1 MRILAQVQALDDAL
15 TAWKRY
21 QQIPFEKL
29 EQDTDTQYM
38 VCHAMLL
45 SIQATVDIATG
56 IAVTKTP
63 RRPDT
68 YRETF
73 LVLGKFQIIPEDLAK
88 EMSRLAGFRN
98 ILVHEYTAID
108 IHRVYRVLQDDLN
121 SMNAFRNLAKEFIK
135 ENKTENQFQNL

>member
-1 MRILAQVQALDDAL
+1 MRTLAQVQALDDAL
-15 TAWKRY
+15 AAWKRY
-21 QQIPFEKL
+21 RQIPLERL

-45 SIQATVDIATG
+45 SIQAAVDIATG

-73 LVLGKFQIIPEDLAK
+73 LVLGKFRIIPEDLAK

-98 ILVHEYTAID
+98 ILVHEYTALD
-108 IHRVYRVLQDDLN
+108 IHRVYGVLQNDLDT
-121 SMNAFRNLAKEFIK
+121 MNTFRDLAKAFVK
-135 ENKTENQFQNL
+135 ENTTSS

>member
-15 TAWKRY
+15 AAWKRY
-21 QQIPFEKL
+21 QQIPFGKV
-29 EQDTDTQYM
+29 EQDTDVQYM
-38 VCHAMLL
+38 ICHAMLL
-45 SIQATVDIATG
+45 SIQAAVDIATG

-73 LVLGKFQIIPEDLAK
+73 LVLGRFRVIPEDLAQ

-98 ILVHEYTAID
+98 ILVHEYTTLD
-108 IHRVYRVLQDDLN
+108 LQRVYRVLQDDLP
-121 SMNAFRNLAKEFIK
+121 SMNAFRKFAREFVK
-135 ENKTENQFQNL
+135 ENNDAE

>member
-1 MRILAQVQALDDAL
+1 MRILAQLQTLDDAL

-21 QQIPFEKL
+21 QQISVERL
-29 EQDTDTQYM
+29 ERETDTQYM

-45 SIQATVDIATG
+45 SIQASVDIATG
-56 IAVTKTP
+56 IAVKKTP

-73 LVLGKFQIIPEDLAK
+73 QVLGKFRIIPEDLAK

-98 ILVHEYTAID
+98 ILVHEYTVID

-121 SMNAFRNLAKEFIK
+121 SMNTFRNFVKDFIK
-135 ENKTENQFQNL
+135 EDTTTG

>member
-1 MRILAQVQALDDAL
+1 
-15 TAWKRY
+15 
-21 QQIPFEKL
+21 
-29 EQDTDTQYM
+29 
-38 VCHAMLL
+38 MLL
-45 SIQATVDIATG
+45 SIQAAVDIATG

-73 LVLGKFQIIPEDLAK
+73 LVLGKFRIIPEDLAK

-98 ILVHEYTAID
+98 ILVHEYTALD

-135 ENKTENQFQNL
+135 ENKTEN

>member
-15 TAWKRY
+15 AAWKRY
-21 QQIPFEKL
+21 QRIPFERV
-29 EQDTDTQYM
+29 EQDTDVQYM
-38 VCHAMLL
+38 ICHAMLL
-45 SIQATVDIATG
+45 SIQAAVDIATG

-73 LVLGKFQIIPEDLAK
+73 LVLGKFRVIPEDLAQ

-98 ILVHEYTAID
+98 ILVHEYTTLD
-108 IHRVYRVLQDDLN
+108 IHRVYRVLQEDLDT
-121 SMNAFRNLAKEFIK
+121 MNTFRDLAKGFIK
-135 ENKTENQFQNL
+135 ENKSDS